1 MALAPQIDRHSLLQ
15 VHGPE
20 GNHDR
25 NDISRNDRSDSCCA
39 LDSLRSTLG
48 GCRRSR
54 SFRNKPV
61 MKIFFIILAAMLTA
75 TSAYAQDPQAVMDML
90 LKRGMQ
96 QYELS
101 HQNQMMRLESERR
114 ELEEKLRLSST
125 SDRQVAEELARY
137 CQNGE
142 PPCWRRPPVILLDE
156 AARRGLVQYSSPQPT
171 TKAPVEDCMVI
182 GLGQGDA
189 TIDCR

>member
-1 MALAPQIDRHSLLQ
+1 
-15 VHGPE
+15 
-20 GNHDR
+20 
-25 NDISRNDRSDSCCA
+25 
-39 LDSLRSTLG
+39 
-48 GCRRSR
+48 
-54 SFRNKPV
+54 
-61 MKIFFIILAAMLTA
+61 MKAFFAALAAMLTA
-75 TSAYAQDPQAVMDML
+75 TSVSAQDPQAVMNML
-90 LKRGMQ
+90 LQRGMQ

-101 HQNQMMRLESERR
+101 HQNQMMRLEFERR
-114 ELEEKLRLSST
+114 ELEEKLRLSRA
-125 SDRQVAEELARY
+125 SDRQIAEELARY

-171 TKAPVEDCMVI
+171 TKAPVQDCMVI